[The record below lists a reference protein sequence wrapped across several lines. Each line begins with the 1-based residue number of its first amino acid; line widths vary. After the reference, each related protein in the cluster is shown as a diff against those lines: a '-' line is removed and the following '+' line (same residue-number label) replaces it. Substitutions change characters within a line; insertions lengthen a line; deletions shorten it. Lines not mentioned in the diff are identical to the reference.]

1 LKFRHAPERT
11 GPREKRRDV
20 VKPRPLGVTIL
31 AVLLFLNVGTYGA
44 LIVMAIHSPDQLA
57 VLLQGMMPG
66 SSVGPSPLLQLGA
79 FLPVFFLAIAI
90 FMGLLG
96 RGLWRLKNWARI
108 VVLFLVVASAA
119 IGIVE
124 VARNLSGMD
133 ATAWISAIAQ
143 IAISVLVALY
153 LSSAKVRAAFG
164 KAPRAP
170 DR

>member
-1 LKFRHAPERT
+1 M
-11 GPREKRRDV
+11 

-31 AVLLFLNVGTYGA
+31 AVLLFLNVGTYAA
-44 LIVMAIHSPDQLA
+44 LIVLAIRSPDQLA
-57 VLLQGMMPG
+57 VLLQGMMSGPT
-66 SSVGPSPLLQLGA
+66 VGPSPLLQLGA

-108 VVLFLVVASAA
+108 VVLFLVVISAA

-124 VARNLSGMD
+124 VARSLSGMD
-133 ATAWISAIAQ
+133 ATAWISAIAR

-164 KAPRAP
+164 KAPGAP